1 MVPLIREQQH
11 CREDLPRKFSTR
23 GRNQPRLLGNGRG
36 DRLRTAL
43 RNLRRT
49 RGAATEAEELPRRWP
64 GLAPVPKEKLLAM
77 EVKFLDVGVFRRPR
91 SQNTAAGHPE
101 GRRPRKEAQL
111 WRNPR
116 CHPRAGRPKLMRI
129 VLGRKLEE
137 ACRWERKAPLLSQLR
152 TF

>member
-1 MVPLIREQQH
+1 MVPLLKEQSQS
-11 CREDLPRKFSTR
+11 RDDLPCKFSTR
-23 GRNQPRLLGNGRG
+23 GRIQPRLLGNGRG
-36 DRLRTAL
+36 DRLRSAL
-43 RNLRRT
+43 RSLRRT
-49 RGAATEAEELPRRWP
+49 RGAATEAEEASRRWP
-64 GLAPVPKEKLLAM
+64 GLAPVPKEMLLAT
-77 EVKFLDVGVFRRPR
+77 EVKFLDDGVFRLPR
-91 SQNTAAGHPE
+91 SRSTAAGHPE